1 MPERFAIYYAPAA
14 DDPLWAKAAEW
25 LGRDPLI
32 GATIDGSLPATA
44 RSALFERSISAR
56 RYGFH
61 ATIKA
66 PMALAEGRT
75 RAELEAALDE
85 YVSATEPVAIGPI
98 KLALIDGFLA
108 LIPATQS
115 EALTAFA
122 GDVVET
128 FDPFR
133 APPSDEER
141 ARRVKN
147 GNLSPRQ
154 LELLEG
160 YGYPY
165 VFEQFQLH
173 MTLTDRLPE
182 GERAAYMQAA
192 AEHFG
197 PLAEADMAVDR
208 LVLFHE
214 PEAGAPFA
222 RLDDFMLTGETAD
235 ARIRAR

>member
-14 DDPLWAKAAEW
+14 DDPLWAKANEW
-25 LGRDPLI
+25 LGRDPLT
-32 GATIDGSLPATA
+32 GAVVDGPLSGVT
-44 RSALFERSISAR
+44 RDALFDRTVSAR

-66 PMALAEGRT
+66 PIMLAADKS
-75 RAELEAALDE
+75 RAELEDALANYAAGI
-85 YVSATEPVAIGPI
+85 EPVAIGRV

-108 LIPATQS
+108 LIPADQPA
-115 EALTAFA
+115 ELTAFA
-122 GDVVET
+122 GEVVET

-141 ARRVKN
+141 ARRLKSA
-147 GNLSPRQ
+147 NLSPRQ
-154 LELLEG
+154 IELVER

-182 GERAAYMQAA
+182 GEREAYTRAA
-192 AEHFG
+192 AAHFG
-197 PLAEADMAVDR
+197 PLAERDMMVDR

-214 PEAGAPFA
+214 PEPGAPFM
-222 RLDDFMLTGETAD
+222 RLDDFILDGEA
-235 ARIRAR
+235 ANERIRAR

>member
-25 LGRDPLI
+25 LGRDPLT
-32 GATIDGSLPATA
+32 GATIDGPLHATA
-44 RSALFERSISAR
+44 RNALFERSISAR

-66 PMALAEGRT
+66 P
-75 RAELEAALDE
+75 

-141 ARRVKN
+141 ARRLQN